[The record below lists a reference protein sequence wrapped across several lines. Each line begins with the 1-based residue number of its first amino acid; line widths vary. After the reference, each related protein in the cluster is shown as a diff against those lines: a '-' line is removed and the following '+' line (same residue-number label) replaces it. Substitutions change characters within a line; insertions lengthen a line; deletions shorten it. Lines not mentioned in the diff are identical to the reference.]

1 MLYQHCPRCRLA
13 IRCRASYLAL
23 EHCPRCLGR
32 AGILTA
38 MFTSPLNA
46 LELRAAERDGEP
58 AISVQAAREP
68 LPTRRAAAPSRVAAP
83 RSERGTPCSSRAHGS
98 MARAERAG
106 RPTAG
111 PARCLLVVELHDAD
125 GVVALGRS

>member
-32 AGILTA
+32 AGILTV

-46 LELRAAERDGEP
+46 IELRAAETEGEP
-58 AISVQAAREP
+58 AISAQAAREAAQP
-68 LPTRRAAAPSRVAAP
+68 RDVRRPRRA
-83 RSERGTPCSSRAHGS
+83 
-98 MARAERAG
+98 
-106 RPTAG
+106 
-111 PARCLLVVELHDAD
+111 
-125 GVVALGRS
+125 

>member
-46 LELRAAERDGEP
+46 RELRDAATDGDP
-58 AISVQAAREP
+58 AIAAHAARETP
-68 LPTRRAAAPSRVAAP
+68 LPRPVRKAP
-83 RSERGTPCSSRAHGS
+83 RSVRQPRPRPLNALASSDDDV
-98 MARAERAG
+98 
-106 RPTAG
+106 TD
-111 PARCLLVVELHDAD
+111 L
-125 GVVALGRS
+125 GV

>member
-1 MLYQHCPRCRLA
+1 LVPVKRRVATGAADSRVGTRLDWSKSESPFCLYAKGRYPPFVGGVALGLRDGELMLYQHCPRCRLA

-46 LELRAAERDGEP
+46 AELRAAAAEGEP
-58 AISVQAAREP
+58 AISAQAAREAARP
-68 LPTRRAAAPSRVAAP
+68 RAVRRP
-83 RSERGTPCSSRAHGS
+83 RA
-98 MARAERAG
+98 
-106 RPTAG
+106 
-111 PARCLLVVELHDAD
+111 
-125 GVVALGRS
+125 